1 MTHSVVFMVLRNAVY
16 DRISLIVAVMVGSFF
31 SPQIAYDIST
41 AISIPFFFVADS
53 ASGWSKPPLLPE
65 VT

>member
-1 MTHSVVFMVLRNAVY
+1 MHGVASQLQRNTLY
-16 DRISLIVAVMVGSFF
+16 DRMSLIVAVMVGALF

-53 ASGWSKPPLLPE
+53 TNGSSKMLWVPE
-65 VT
+65 AT